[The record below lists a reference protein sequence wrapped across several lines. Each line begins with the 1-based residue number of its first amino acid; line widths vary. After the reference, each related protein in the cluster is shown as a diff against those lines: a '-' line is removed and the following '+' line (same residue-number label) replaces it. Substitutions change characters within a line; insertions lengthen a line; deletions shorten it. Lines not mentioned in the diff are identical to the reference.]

1 MDCSVPG
8 SPVLHYLPGFAQMI
22 WVGDALQTFHPLS
35 PPSPALSLSQHQSL
49 FQWVSS
55 SHQVVKELE
64 LHLQH
69 QSFNESSGLI
79 SFRIDWFDLL
89 AVQKT
94 PKTFLQHHNS
104 KESILWHSA
113 FFMFK
118 LSHPYMTTGKSTALI
133 IWTFVG
139 QMMSLLFNMLSRFV
153 IAFLPR
159 SKHLLISWLQSQST
173 VILEP
178 KKIKSIT
185 VSTFP
190 PSTWHE
196 VMGPDATILVFE
208 CWVLS
213 QLFHSPLPP
222 SSRGSLVLQLR
233 HWET

>member
-55 SHQVVKELE
+55 SHQVAKELE

-94 PKTFLQHHNS
+94 PKSLLWHNS
-104 KESILWHSA
+104 KVSVLWHSA
-113 FFMFK
+113 FSVVQ
-118 LSHPYMTTGKSTALI
+118 LSHSYMTTGKVIALI
-133 IWTFVG
+133 IQTFEGKV
-139 QMMSLLFNMLSRFV
+139 MSLLFNKLSRLV

-159 SKHLLISWLQSQST
+159 RKHLNFMATFIIQSD
-173 VILEP
+173 
-178 KKIKSIT
+178 
-185 VSTFP
+185 F
-190 PSTWHE
+190 
-196 VMGPDATILVFE
+196 GD
-208 CWVLS
+208 
-213 QLFHSPLPP
+213 
-222 SSRGSLVLQLR
+222 
-233 HWET
+233 